1 MNEPLS
7 LESLE
12 KLISRVEAAK
22 PPKRTE
28 FILTP
33 SVWKDEL
40 RSHPDR
46 FRMDNGELLWL
57 GVKVGTI
64 GSKRKQD
71 EFWRMV
77 DKFVM
82 YGIIF

>member
-1 MNEPLS
+1 MNEPFS

-12 KLISRVEAAK
+12 KLISQVEAAR
-22 PPKRTE
+22 PSERTE

-33 SVWKDEL
+33 SVWKSEL

-64 GSKRKQD
+64 GSEQKQD
-71 EFWRMV
+71 EFWRMANQYV
-77 DKFVM
+77 FD
-82 YGIIF
+82 GIIF